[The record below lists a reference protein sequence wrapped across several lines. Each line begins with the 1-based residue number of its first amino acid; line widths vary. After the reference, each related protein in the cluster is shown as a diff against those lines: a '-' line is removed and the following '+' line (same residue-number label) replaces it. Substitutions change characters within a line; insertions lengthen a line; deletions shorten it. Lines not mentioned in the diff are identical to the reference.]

1 MTPITDWGTALMT
14 SLAGALIMFVEAIPR
29 VIGFALILLVG
40 WFIAGLIGAAVNKLL
55 DAVRFDDL
63 AQRSGISGFMQKAGV
78 KAPASDTMGLIV
90 RWFVR
95 LIALIVAFDALGLP
109 AVSQVLQQFLLWI
122 PNLVVALVILIV
134 AGLIASALSNVVR
147 GAAAT
152 AQLGNPDLLASIT
165 RAAIWGFAI
174 IVAVNQLGVA
184 TTLVNTLFMGLVG
197 ALALALGLAFG
208 LGGRE
213 TAAEIVRAWY
223 QSSREAAPKLQRAA
237 DAMPQ
242 AAQREAQRYT
252 PSPAPSNPANPYSGP
267 SPVTASSQPGAGYPQ
282 APTYPQTP
290 GQPQAPTYPPAPG
303 APQAPGYRAQPDSG
317 PPTPPGPANPPAP
330 DWTRR

>member
-14 SLAGALIMFVEAIPR
+14 SLAGALIMFVGAIPR
-29 VIGFALILLVG
+29 LIGFALILLVG
-40 WFIAGLIGAAVNKLL
+40 WFVAGLIGAAVNKLL
-55 DAVRFDDL
+55 DAVHFDDL

-78 KAPASDTMGLIV
+78 KTPASDTMGLIV

-122 PNLVVALVILIV
+122 PNLVVALVILII

-147 GAAAT
+147 GAAGQAG
-152 AQLGNPDLLASIT
+152 LGNPNLLASIT
-165 RAAIWGFAI
+165 SAAIWGFAV

-252 PSPAPSNPANPYSGP
+252 PSPAPANPANPYSSP
-267 SPVTASSQPGAGYPQ
+267 SPMTASGQPGAGYPQ
-282 APTYPQTP
+282 AP
-290 GQPQAPTYPPAPG
+290 GNPQAPTYPQAPG
-303 APQAPGYRAQPDSG
+303 NPQAPGYGARPADG
-317 PPTPPGPANPPAP
+317 PPTPSGPATSPPP